1 MCVYYVL
8 QIILFIMKNL
18 LGNFKVKESSV
29 NSVEFLNENEMQQI
43 RGGVEVPRPSSRPRE
58 IFDETEQ

>member
-1 MCVYYVL
+1 
-8 QIILFIMKNL
+8 MKNL
-18 LGNFKVKESSV
+18 LGNFKTREFSV

-43 RGGVEVPRPSSRPRE
+43 RGGAEVPKPTTRPRE

>member
-18 LGNFKVKESSV
+18 LGNFKTREFSV
-29 NSVEFLNENEMQQI
+29 NGVEFLNVNEMQQI
-43 RGGVEVPRPSSRPRE
+43 RGGGDVPKPTSRPK
-58 IFDETEQ
+58 ETLDDTEL